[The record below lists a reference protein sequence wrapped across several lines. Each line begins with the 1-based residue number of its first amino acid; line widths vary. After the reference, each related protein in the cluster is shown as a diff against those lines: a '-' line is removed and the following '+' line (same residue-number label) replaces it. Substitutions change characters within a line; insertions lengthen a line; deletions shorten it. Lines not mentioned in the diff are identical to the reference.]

1 MFKTAGEGR
10 EAGEDLVVFLFIEGL
25 SGDIFVVVFF
35 SAPHKCT
42 HAFNS
47 EIEEHM
53 SFEKLEKDGF
63 DFFWTLATLEI
74 TDYVDIIFV
83 ESLDYF
89 FPMEHGNKNDLISF
103 FRRRGRLRTRLAK
116 EWHVVADPQIIANA
130 TAAGSYDSNLL
141 AA

>member
-1 MFKTAGEGR
+1 
-10 EAGEDLVVFLFIEGL
+10 
-25 SGDIFVVVFF
+25 
-35 SAPHKCT
+35 
-42 HAFNS
+42 
-47 EIEEHM
+47 M

-74 TDYVDIIFV
+74 TDYIYVFFV
-83 ESLDYF
+83 ERLDNF
-89 FPMEHGNKNDLISF
+89 IPMEHGNKNDLISF
-103 FRRRGRLRTRLAK
+103 FRRRGRLRTMLAK